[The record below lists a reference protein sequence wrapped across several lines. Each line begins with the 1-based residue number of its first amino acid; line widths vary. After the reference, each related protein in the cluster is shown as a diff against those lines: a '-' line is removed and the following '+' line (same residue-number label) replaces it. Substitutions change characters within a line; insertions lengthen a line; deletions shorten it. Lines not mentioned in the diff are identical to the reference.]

1 MAGVWFTELQSRP
14 LEFLDVTSVT
24 LDDFQH
30 LVPPFE
36 TAFQCQMAAWRMDG
50 KPRTAR
56 RFPVDNNY
64 PLPHGPGTA
73 ARHLRG

>member
-1 MAGVWFTELQSRP
+1 MASVRFADMQSRP
-14 LEFLDVTSVT
+14 VEFLDGTSLT
-24 LDDFQH
+24 RDAFPQ

-50 KPRTAR
+50 KPRTTR
-56 RFPVDNNY
+56 RFPVDNNC